1 MSGDQQAFLTAMNL
15 GHSAAWDQNWSDAV
29 NHYRAALQEVP
40 DDPMALISIG
50 LALLEMQDFEGALM
64 HYQKVASISTNDPLP
79 YEKMAF
85 IYESLGRIKDAVK
98 MGMQAAEM
106 QLRSKDVEKSIE
118 SWQHVISLEP
128 DNLIARTRLAMIYD
142 KMGKK
147 TDAAGEYLAAAS
159 LMQSAGDDQKA
170 IQAVRYCLQIA
181 PDNIEVQNAMKLLK
195 SNQRLPRPAK
205 IKLEKSMH
213 QVRLSNIQQVKT
225 PETAKLELKMDPVAE
240 TRQSALDELA
250 TMLFDS
256 SDSDTGATGKRSLAA
271 LTRGT
276 GGLSL
281 EQSERTRILLHLGHA
296 IDMQSGGNEKRA
308 AEELQRVLDIG
319 LEKTPVYFTLGLF
332 LLDENPQKAIKYL
345 NNALRRRE
353 YAIASYLLIGKI
365 NEAQNNLQDATT
377 AYLQAYRLADL
388 MTVPEEFADELKQ
401 LYEPILEAQQHETNE
416 KDLMALCQNVRS
428 QLMRADWREYFQKAR
443 AQMPVIGEDN
453 PPVPLIEMLLQS
465 RSGQVVE
472 ALANVRE
479 LSQRG
484 LYRSATEEA
493 FHALQF
499 APTYMPLHMQIGELL
514 AKNGQIEEAIK
525 KYILVAELY
534 EVRGEPNQA
543 IRVLKKVTEFAPMD
557 LSIRNKLIELLS
569 NSNQIDEAIREY
581 LEIGE
586 IYYRLSELD
595 KSRQSYLLALRL
607 AQQSRTNRKWAVQ
620 ILTKIADIDMQRLD
634 WRQALRI
641 FEQLR
646 ALQPEDKSARQQ
658 LIDINMRL
666 GQLRAALKEIDDFVR
681 ILEEKQK
688 TKDVV
693 LFLNELIKEYP
704 EEIEVRKRLMD
715 AFIRYGH
722 TSKAIKQ
729 MDEMADLL
737 LEKDDRRGAI
747 EMVEAIIAM
756 NPPNSNQYRQL
767 LQQIKSDVKTK
778 E

>member
-1 MSGDQQAFLTAMNL
+1 MSGDQQAFLTAMNQ

-29 NHYRAALQEVP
+29 NHYRTALQEVP

-64 HYQKVASISTNDPLP
+64 HYQKVSSISTNDPLP
-79 YEKMAF
+79 YEKMAY
-85 IYESLGRIKDAVK
+85 IYESMGRIKDAVK

-106 QLRSKDVEKSIE
+106 QLRAKDVDKSIE

-147 TDAAGEYLAAAS
+147 TEAAGEYLAAAS
-159 LMQSAGDDQKA
+159 LMQSAGDNQKA

-181 PDNIEVQNAMKLLK
+181 PDNIDVQNAMKLLK
-195 SNQRLPRPAK
+195 SNHRLPKPEK
-205 IKLEKSMH
+205 IKLEKPMH
-213 QVRLSNIQQVKT
+213 QVRLANIQQLQT
-225 PETAKLELKMDPVAE
+225 GQTAELELKMDPVAE
-240 TRQSALDELA
+240 TRQSALEELA

-256 SDSDTGATGKRSLAA
+256 TDNDASSPGKRSIAA

-296 IDMQSGGNEKRA
+296 IDLQSGGNEKRA

-319 LEKTPVYFTLGLF
+319 LEKTSVYFTLGLF
-332 LLDENPQKAIKYL
+332 LLDDNPQKAIKYL

-365 NEAQNNLQDATT
+365 NESQDNLQDATT

-388 MTVPEEFADELKQ
+388 MTVPEKFVDELKQ
-401 LYEPILEAQQHETNE
+401 LYEPILEAQQHETNPRN
-416 KDLMALCQNVRS
+416 LLAVCQNVRS
-428 QLMRADWREYFQKAR
+428 QLMRADWREYLQKAR
-443 AQMPVIGEDN
+443 AQMPAVSEDN

-484 LYRSATEEA
+484 FYRSATEEA

-499 APTYMPLHMQIGELL
+499 APTYMPLHIQIGELL
-514 AKNGQIEEAIK
+514 AKSGQIEEAIK
-525 KYILVAELY
+525 KYLLVAELY

-557 LSIRNKLIELLS
+557 LSIRNRLIELLS
-569 NSNQIDEAIREY
+569 NSNQIDEAIHEY
-581 LEIGE
+581 LEVGE
-586 IYYRLSELD
+586 IHYRLAELD
-595 KSRQSYLLALRL
+595 KARQSYLLALRL

-646 ALQPEDKSARQQ
+646 SLQPEDKAARVQ
-658 LIDINMRL
+658 LIVINVRL
-666 GQLRAALKEIDDFVR
+666 GQLRSTLKEIDDFVK

-688 TKDVV
+688 TKEVV
-693 LFLNELIKEYP
+693 QFLNELIKEHP
-704 EEIEVRKRLMD
+704 EEIEIRKRLMD

-729 MDEMADLL
+729 MDEMADRLL
-737 LEKDDRRGAI
+737 DKGDKRGAI

-767 LQQIKSDVKTK
+767 LQQIKTDTK
-778 E
+778 AK

>member
-1 MSGDQQAFLTAMNL
+1 
-15 GHSAAWDQNWSDAV
+15 
-29 NHYRAALQEVP
+29 
-40 DDPMALISIG
+40 
-50 LALLEMQDFEGALM
+50 
-64 HYQKVASISTNDPLP
+64 
-79 YEKMAF
+79 
-85 IYESLGRIKDAVK
+85 
-98 MGMQAAEM
+98 
-106 QLRSKDVEKSIE
+106 
-118 SWQHVISLEP
+118 
-128 DNLIARTRLAMIYD
+128 
-142 KMGKK
+142 
-147 TDAAGEYLAAAS
+147 
-159 LMQSAGDDQKA
+159 
-170 IQAVRYCLQIA
+170 
-181 PDNIEVQNAMKLLK
+181 
-195 SNQRLPRPAK
+195 
-205 IKLEKSMH
+205 
-213 QVRLSNIQQVKT
+213 
-225 PETAKLELKMDPVAE
+225 
-240 TRQSALDELA
+240 
-250 TMLFDS
+250 
-256 SDSDTGATGKRSLAA
+256 
-271 LTRGT
+271 
-276 GGLSL
+276 
-281 EQSERTRILLHLGHA
+281 
-296 IDMQSGGNEKRA
+296 
-308 AEELQRVLDIG
+308 
-319 LEKTPVYFTLGLF
+319 
-332 LLDENPQKAIKYL
+332 
-345 NNALRRRE
+345 
-353 YAIASYLLIGKI
+353 
-365 NEAQNNLQDATT
+365 
-377 AYLQAYRLADL
+377 
-388 MTVPEEFADELKQ
+388 
-401 LYEPILEAQQHETNE
+401 
-416 KDLMALCQNVRS
+416 
-428 QLMRADWREYFQKAR
+428 
-443 AQMPVIGEDN
+443 
-453 PPVPLIEMLLQS
+453 
-465 RSGQVVE
+465 
-472 ALANVRE
+472 
-479 LSQRG
+479 
-484 LYRSATEEA
+484 
-493 FHALQF
+493 
-499 APTYMPLHMQIGELL
+499 
-514 AKNGQIEEAIK
+514 
-525 KYILVAELY
+525 
-534 EVRGEPNQA
+534 
-543 IRVLKKVTEFAPMD
+543 
-557 LSIRNKLIELLS
+557 LIELLS